1 MSSLNFAARRP
12 AHPCCQHFQAQQETH
27 MYTMKRIL
35 ISGLIAGL
43 VCVGEAALFAQAT
56 AAAELEQS
64 VTVRYTDLNL
74 ERPADVARLYGR
86 IRVAAQSICGAPDV
100 DLSNWVDT
108 AWQRCVDDAI
118 GRAVARVDR
127 PALSAYHQRQLGLSP
142 AT

>member
-1 MSSLNFAARRP
+1 
-12 AHPCCQHFQAQQETH
+12 

-35 ISGLIAGL
+35 ISALIAGL

-86 IRVAAQSICGAPDV
+86 IRVAAQSICGAR
-100 DLSNWVDT
+100 DLELSGWVDSN
-108 AWQRCVDDAI
+108 WQRCVDAAVAQ
-118 GRAVARVDR
+118 AVARVDR

-142 AT
+142 AA